1 MSSSFKISRNRFDPA
16 IVWMYVLLV
25 LVGLV
30 NIYSASV
37 DVNNLYQFTNNA
49 IALRQVMWIS
59 GAIVVI
65 LTIAF
70 SNKNLIPYFAYGFYG
85 ATMFLNIAVLFVGRE
100 VAGAKSWFG
109 FGGVGIQPS
118 EFAKVGV
125 ALALAKFLG
134 SYDVEFKGWRNILK
148 SLAIFLTPVLIILAQ
163 NDTGSALVFLSFFL
177 VLYRVGMPSYYLI
190 AAVWFVIIA
199 ITCIIL
205 SAKTIPILYLIYVF
219 ILLASLAIY
228 FLRKSRMAI
237 YLTIGLLAV
246 SGGFTYAIGQF
257 YNGILKQYQRDRI
270 EVVLGLK
277 EDKRKTGYNLR
288 QSKIAIG
295 AGGIVGR
302 GYLKGT
308 QTKMG
313 FVPEQHTDFIFCTIG
328 EEWGFIGVT
337 ALFILYMALLIR
349 IVNVA
354 EKQQDPFNRIY
365 GYGVACIL
373 FTHFTVNIGMT
384 IGFIPVI
391 GIPLPFISFGG
402 SSLWAFTLLLFVF
415 LKIDDR
421 FSK

>member
-1 MSSSFKISRNRFDPA
+1 MSSSANSNRHRFDPA
-16 IVWMYVLLV
+16 IAWMYVALVIIGLL
-25 LVGLV
+25 

-37 DVNNLYQFTNNA
+37 DVNKLYKFAENGT
-49 IALRQVMWIS
+49 ALRQVMWIT
-59 GAIVVI
+59 GAFLII
-65 LTIAF
+65 ITLAF
-70 SNKNLIPYFAYGFYG
+70 SNRNLISYFAYGFYG
-85 ATMFLNIAVLFVGRE
+85 ITIFLNIAVLFVGRE

-134 SYDVEFKGWRNILK
+134 SYDVEFKGWKNVGK
-148 SLAIFLTPVLIILAQ
+148 SIGIFLAPVIIILAQ

-177 VLYRVGMPSYYLI
+177 VLYRVGMPGYYLL
-190 AAVWFVIIA
+190 AALWLGIIA

-205 SAKTIPILYLIYVF
+205 SAKLIPLYYLIIALV
-219 ILLASLAIY
+219 IIASATIY
-228 FLRKSRMAI
+228 FLQKSRTAI
-237 YLTIGLLAV
+237 YLTIVLFAV
-246 SGGFTYAIGQF
+246 SSGFTYAIGHF
-257 YNGILKQYQRDRI
+257 YNGLLKQYQRDRI

-295 AGGIVGR
+295 AGGVSGR
-302 GYLKGT
+302 GYLGGT

-328 EEWGFIGVT
+328 EEWGFLGVT
-337 ALFILYMALLIR
+337 ALFALYIGLLIR

-365 GYGVACIL
+365 GYGVACVL

-402 SSLWAFTLLLFVF
+402 SSLWAFTLLLFIF

>member
-1 MSSSFKISRNRFDPA
+1 MSSANNSNRHRFDPA

-25 LVGLV
+25 VIGLL

-37 DVNNLYQFTNNA
+37 DVNKLYQFTDNG

-59 GAIVVI
+59 GALVII
-65 LTIAF
+65 LTLAF

-85 ATMFLNIAVLFVGRE
+85 LTLLLNVAVLFVGRE

-134 SYDVEFKGWRNILK
+134 SYDVEFKGWKNIGK
-148 SLAIFLTPVLIILAQ
+148 SIAIFMAPVIIILAQ

-177 VLYRVGMPSYYLI
+177 VLYRVGMPGYFLLAALWFGVIGI
-190 AAVWFVIIA
+190 A
-199 ITCIIL
+199 CIIL
-205 SAKTIPILYLIYVF
+205 SAKLIPIYYLIAVF
-219 ILLASLAIY
+219 LLIAIAAIY
-228 FLRKSRMAI
+228 FLRNSRIAI
-237 YLTIGLLAV
+237 YITIGLFAV
-246 SGGFTYAIGQF
+246 SSGFTYAIGYF

-313 FVPEQHTDFIFCTIG
+313 FVPEQHTDFIFCTVG
-328 EEWGFIGVT
+328 EEWGFLGVT
-337 ALFILYMALLIR
+337 ALFALYMGLLIR

-365 GYGVACIL
+365 GYGVACVL